1 MNIRI
6 FATAVLFS
14 MSSFAAAQ
22 ELTQEEMAR
31 VSEKLQLKEAANQA
45 RDFALAFKAFAGQF
59 GEDIVERTAPF
70 NAAAAAKYSAEYS
83 IRALVSPK
91 LEEEFGL
98 VAGNLAYDAVA
109 EAADAAELAA
119 EIAALAK
126 DGETADTA
134 AKLAGYYYSLAQVFN
149 GEVRESDALQS
160 GQRLLRAMHA
170 ADRAKRFAARHP

>member
-126 DGETADTA
+126 GRR
-134 AKLAGYYYSLAQVFN
+134 N
-149 GEVRESDALQS
+149 GRYCGGTGWILLLTRPGIQWRGARERRPSIRPAPPES
-160 GQRLLRAMHA
+160 NACR
-170 ADRAKRFAARHP
+170 